1 MERHHDQPCSHCLAS
16 IRSQQDN
23 DNTRPEYTVSRS
35 MLSHPSRWGL
45 RLNHPRKHEVRLL
58 AMRGSRC
65 PLAEQQQQLR
75 VQATSN
81 RCGESRD
88 AASGDSGGL
97 SVLLIIVLD
106 SLKIVP

>member
-1 MERHHDQPCSHCLAS
+1 MERHHDQPCNHYLTS

-65 PLAEQQQQLR
+65 PLAEQQQLR

-106 SLKIVP
+106 SLKILP